1 VNLGEMHGKWFEKF
15 GARVLVTYHPAAGM
29 RFPEVGREMEGDFG
43 SLLLGRG
50 DRPRQNAGQA

>member
-1 VNLGEMHGKWFEKF
+1 MHGKWFEKF